1 MPEKVQYRLEGGV
14 EKVTNGK
21 SHVIIAKN
29 STYLALL
36 ASF

>member
-1 MPEKVQYRLEGGV
+1 MPEKAQFSWRV

-21 SHVIIAKN
+21 SHAIIAKN